1 MYILLSSQLIPY
13 GAKENLRFVLGMRR
27 ILMQNKSI
35 KKVNQQKE
43 ILMMEKKTL

>member
-13 GAKENLRFVLGMRR
+13 GAKENLRFVLGRR